1 MALKPHTQTQV
12 RELRKEYC
20 EAVIGLVTKELDEE
34 GELGDGPHDPAVQK
48 RRQVADEYCRK
59 LVALVQKDIP
69 MFGKR
74 WQDNL
79 GRTFK
84 AITSPQY
91 CQRCGPWTR
100 TRTQTSVNEIP
111 IYCHLCELECEE
123 EKAVLAGESCRKGKA
138 AAAAATDAAIAEAMA
153 AAAAAPTASGVD
165 AAIGLIE
172 ELQKSVGGMQQQQA
186 VLAGESFPR
195 EKAAA
200 AAATNAAIAAA
211 AATAAEEQSLTKD
224 VELMEELQKTV
235 RPDMMIAPANAAT
248 AAAAADTA
256 PFRGVVPG
264 AGGVVP
270 GAGGVGHDARDDSP
284 SKYRKEHPHF
294 DPPVAANAAT
304 AASRRK
310 DLQDLKDIK
319 QSLQSE
325 VNNLKAQLQV
335 ALNNLKAQLQVALR
349 EDPGRGRTTL
359 VDILRERSTLV
370 DILETMREAPL
381 STLVPALQLLILER
395 SFKIILKFKLKINQV
410 AMSNV

>member
-211 AATAAEEQSLTKD
+211 AATAAEEQSLTKAIAAATAAKEQSLTKD

-235 RPDMMIAPANAAT
+235 RPYMMIAP
-248 AAAAADTA
+248 
-256 PFRGVVPG
+256 
-264 AGGVVP
+264 
-270 GAGGVGHDARDDSP
+270 
-284 SKYRKEHPHF
+284 
-294 DPPVAANAAT
+294 ANAAT